1 MMERTFAVLDRLDA
15 PDIRRSI
22 DQRRAGDEDLR
33 PIPKPPGGR
42 RRATAALLAL
52 AVFAAAA
59 AFGLRTWTRD
69 QHPQPVSDPW
79 SWAGEGWT
87 RITDPPQR
95 HAGATWVWAG
105 DHLLVWGGC
114 TGDTECAPTD
124 QGFVYD
130 PRGRTWSPIP
140 AAPRPGHD
148 EQAVA
153 IGDRIYLFGR
163 DGSGSVFDGARNAW
177 SELPRAPIQ
186 TGQAVWTGSRI
197 IVLQNADPSGDGS
210 AAASF
215 DPATSEWRTL
225 ARPPI
230 DFNVAS
236 VTWTGREVL
245 VLSGLLNGRNVP
257 ASPTVDAMSLDP
269 ESGTWR
275 VLPDTALDPGSFAS
289 AYMDGRLFAWD
300 YGTTWQT
307 FDPNTE
313 TWSRASKLPLQES
326 ECYVSGATVS
336 SVVFDWNCGTP
347 AIFDDGAWQ
356 TLRGGPVE
364 ETIYSKAYKREI
376 GVWRFADLVP
386 AGDVLVLPL
395 TGITLAESGEAC
407 YGCPGSPESLWV
419 YRPPS
424 DVVSSKESPPGPLW
438 PGIGEGLT
446 ALPAPPRLLVSA
458 VEVWTDRGLVLW
470 GGNERFGD
478 PPHYNEG
485 YLFDARN
492 LTWHKIAPS
501 PLAGRSWAAGVWTG
515 SEVVIW
521 GGADG
526 QAVNEEVL
534 NDGAAYDPTTDTWRS
549 IAPAPISTSILDSV
563 WTGTEM
569 LVFGDGASAAYDPV
583 NDAWRTIPDPPVDLS
598 QADAVWT
605 GREAVLLG
613 AYLASS
619 DNASRT
625 QTAVGAAFDPS
636 SMSWRSLPASD
647 LDPQATTAV
656 WDGAHVVALDYLLGG
671 SLFDPYG
678 VQTWSRMP
686 RMPFNACEGYP
697 QAAASHGVVLAQFCG
712 DTGTLS
718 SGDELWHVTGQGE
731 LPYGFDLSP
740 IAAGDAFVLL
750 GPGRKSGSSR
760 MYVYV
765 PTSRVTDEGRAW
777 DVAASVAALRSNYPF
792 EPQSVPAE
800 IEDEIRTLLSPD
812 AYATWQEPS
821 TGLGPLWTYYTGFQ
835 VRSVVPGAAASTFEA
850 HVRFSTY
857 SGSDRWYDEILIV
870 GPGVDLDGSRHDF
883 LVVDA
888 KPG

>member
-22 DQRRAGDEDLR
+22 DLRRASDDDLR

-42 RRATAALLAL
+42 RRVTAALVAL

-59 AFGLRTWTRD
+59 AFGLRAWSRD
-69 QHPQPVSDPW
+69 QHPKPVTDPW

-95 HAGATWVWAG
+95 YAGATWAWVG

-124 QGFVYD
+124 HGFVYD

-140 AAPRPGHD
+140 AAPHPGHD

-153 IGDRIYLFGR
+153 IGDRIYLFGQG
-163 DGSGSVFDGARNAW
+163 GSAAAFDMATSTW

-186 TGQAVWTGSRI
+186 PGHAVWTGSLI
-197 IVLQNADPSGDGS
+197 IVLQDADPSGDGS

-230 DFNVAS
+230 DLNVAS
-236 VTWTGREVL
+236 ITWTGREVL
-245 VLSGLLNGRNVP
+245 ILSGLLNGRNVP
-257 ASPTVDAMSLDP
+257 ASPTVETTTLDP
-269 ESGTWR
+269 TTGQWHTLADS
-275 VLPDTALDPGSFAS
+275 DLDPGSFSS
-289 AYMDGRLFAWD
+289 AWVGDRLVAWD
-300 YGTTWQT
+300 YETHWQSL
-307 FDPNTE
+307 DPVTGG
-313 TWSRASKLPLQES
+313 WSSARKLPLRFD
-326 ECYVSGATVS
+326 ECYVDGATVGTWA
-336 SVVFDWNCGTP
+336 FAWNCGEA
-347 AIFDDGAWQ
+347 AIFDGQ
-356 TLRGGPVE
+356 TWTEARGGPLE
-364 ETIYSKAYKREI
+364 EKVFSQAYERDIKL
-376 GVWRFADLVP
+376 WRFADLVP
-386 AGDVLVLPL
+386 ASDVLVLPL
-395 TGITLAESGEAC
+395 TGITLAPSGEAC
-407 YGCPGSPESLWV
+407 YGCPGSPESVWI
-419 YRPPS
+419 YRPPTDAS
-424 DVVSSKESPPGPLW
+424 ASSGSPSGPLW
-438 PGIGEGLT
+438 SGIGPGLT

-458 VEVWTDRGLVLW
+458 AEVWTDRGLVLW

-485 YLFDARN
+485 YLFDARS
-492 LTWHKIAPS
+492 LTWRQIAPS
-501 PLAGRSWAAGVWTG
+501 PLPGRSWAAGVWTG
-515 SEVVIW
+515 SEAVVW

-526 QAVNEEVL
+526 YASDDGML

-549 IAPAPISTSILDSV
+549 IAPAPISTPILDSV

-569 LVFGDGASAAYDPV
+569 LVFGERASAAYDPV
-583 NDAWRTIPDPPVDLS
+583 NDDWRAIPDPPVDLS
-598 QADAVWT
+598 QAYAIWT

-613 AYLASS
+613 AYLSS
-619 DNASRT
+619 FNNASRT
-625 QTAVGAAFDPS
+625 QTAVGAAYDPS

-656 WDGAHVVALDYLLGG
+656 WDGAHVVALDYLLGA
-671 SLFDPYG
+671 SQFDPYG
-678 VQTWSRMP
+678 VQTWTGLP

-697 QAAASHGVVLAQFCG
+697 QAAVSHGVVLARFCG

-718 SGDELWHVTGQGE
+718 SGDEVWHVIGQGE

-750 GPGRKSGSSR
+750 GPGRRSGSSR
-760 MYVYV
+760 MFVYV
-765 PTSRVTDEGRAW
+765 PTSQVTDEGRAW

-792 EPQSVPAE
+792 EPQRVPAE

-812 AYATWQEPS
+812 SYAAWQDPGS
-821 TGLGPLWTYYTGFQ
+821 GLGPLWTYYTGFQ
-835 VRSVVPGAAASTFEA
+835 VRSVVPAAASTFEA

-857 SGSDRWYDEILIV
+857 SGSDRWYDEILTV

-883 LVVDA
+883 LVIDA
-888 KPG
+888 RPG